1 MLQKINNQLLCL
13 MATNNSNN
21 NRPTMPSPENNNNTV
36 IKAGQ
41 LCMFTAA
48 RRVLPYYLYDSK
60 ENATINPG
68 EPFLVIK
75 TGCPLNGFNNMVLV
89 CNVRGEVGMTYP
101 RSDIIPYLSQ

>member
-13 MATNNSNN
+13 VATNNSNN
-21 NRPTMPSPENNNNTV
+21 NRPTMPF
-36 IKAGQ
+36 IKAGK
-41 LCMFTAA
+41 LCTFTAA
-48 RRVLPYYLYDSK
+48 RRVPYYLYDSK

-101 RSDIIPYLSQ
+101 RSDIIPYLSR

>member
-1 MLQKINNQLLCL
+1 MNVNSDSNNVVHLEVGKLYMLAL
-13 MATNNSNN
+13 NSN
-21 NRPTMPSPENNNNTV
+21 RQYYWLYGD
-36 IKAGQ
+36 AFG
-41 LCMFTAA
+41 TA
-48 RRVLPYYLYDSK
+48 RV
-60 ENATINPG
+60 NVA